1 MGRKKTTVYM
11 DEELLREAKVFGAR
25 TGRTDSEVL
34 EAALRRF
41 LGIDVLD
48 RVWSKSDLTE
58 EQASKLADEA
68 VLEARRVR

>member
-1 MGRKKTTVYM
+1 MGRKKTTVYV

-25 TGRTDSEVL
+25 TGRTDSEVM

-41 LGIDVLD
+41 LGIEVLD

-58 EQASKLADEA
+58 EQARELADEA
-68 VLEARRVR
+68 VLEARRTR